1 MIAMVMGFPASGKS
15 TLTKQLEAKGY
26 RVLNRD
32 TEGGTMS
39 GLLEKFKA
47 ALTDPTPIVLDN
59 TFCTIEDRKPF
70 IEAAK
75 AAGRGMTCWWLAT
88 SAEDAQI
95 NALHRM
101 WDRYGQVFF
110 DAADIKAHPQASKDP
125 NIFPSAAIFS
135 YKKRFEKPTMA
146 EGFALVQKM
155 DFVRLPG
162 KGTKK
167 ALILDYDGT
176 LRRDAKELGG
186 EFHYPVKPDQV
197 EILPNRTPVLE
208 RYKAQGYLLLGASTQ
223 SGIAKG
229 HLTSDDALAC
239 FRKTN
244 ELLGL
249 SISHAHCKHGSFPVA
264 CYCRKPQA
272 GIGVYLIRLYDLN
285 PADCIM
291 VGDLTTDRTFAERC
305 GFQFRHADEFFAEGS
320 GAT

>member
-32 TEGGTMS
+32 TEGGSMS

-47 ALTDPTPIVLDN
+47 ALADQTPIVLDN
-59 TFCTIEDRKPF
+59 TFCTVEDRKPF

-88 SAEDAQI
+88 RAEDAQI
-95 NALHRM
+95 NALNRM
-101 WDRYGQVFF
+101 WDRYGQVFMSA
-110 DAADIKAHPQASKDP
+110 DAIKNSSASKDP
-125 NIFPSAAIFS
+125 NIFPAAAIFS
-135 YKKRFEKPTMA
+135 YKKRFEKPTMG
-146 EGFALVQKM
+146 EGFALIQKM

-186 EFHYPVKPDQV
+186 EFHYPVKPEQV

-229 HLTSDDALAC
+229 HLTDREAMAC
-239 FRKTN
+239 FAKTN
-244 ELLGL
+244 ALLGVD
-249 SISHAHCKHGSFPVA
+249 IEFTFCPHGSFPVA

-272 GIGVYLIRLYDLN
+272 GLGVYLIRKYDLN

-291 VGDLTTDRTFAERC
+291 VGDLTTDRTFAERL
-305 GFQFRHADEFFAEGS
+305 GFQFRHADEFFKE
-320 GAT
+320 